1 MESLDTL
8 SGQVIGAAIDIHRAL
23 GPGLLESVYE
33 ELLCLELRVRGLE
46 FKRQVPIA
54 LNYKGL
60 HIERAFRLDLL
71 VEDALPVELKC
82 TDRLSAVYEKQL
94 LTYLRLMNRPI
105 GLLIN
110 LGQYRLVDG
119 VTRIVNNYQ
128 PEE

>member
-1 MESLDTL
+1 MDSLDTL

-33 ELLCLELRVRGLE
+33 ELLCLELRLRGLA
-46 FKRQVPIA
+46 FRRQVPIS

-60 HIERAFRLDLL
+60 QIERAFRLDSL
-71 VEDALPVELKC
+71 VEGALPVELKC

-94 LTYLRLMNRPI
+94 LTYLRLMNRPV

-110 LGQYRLVDG
+110 FGQYRLVDG
-119 VTRIVNNYQ
+119 VTRIVNNYH
-128 PEE
+128 PNE

>member
-33 ELLCLELRVRGLE
+33 ELLCLELRVRKLE

-60 HIERAFRLDLL
+60 QIERAFRLDLL

-110 LGQYRLVDG
+110 FGQYRLVDG